1 MPMAPILVKNL
12 DDYELWAEFHL
23 MKIGIYLF
31 FRCLPTTKCDVWM
44 RKVVHTS
51 PNSIQFVLI
60 THSLKVYD

>member
-1 MPMAPILVKNL
+1 MPMAPILVKYL